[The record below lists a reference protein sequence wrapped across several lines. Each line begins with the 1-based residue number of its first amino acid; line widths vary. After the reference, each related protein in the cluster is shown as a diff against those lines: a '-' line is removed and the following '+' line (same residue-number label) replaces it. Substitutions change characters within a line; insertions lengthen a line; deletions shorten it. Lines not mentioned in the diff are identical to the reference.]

1 VHAATRPSLRPHLP
15 FEGKRSAK
23 LGRDARAEKA
33 DLYLRGT
40 LDNDAALQLANKA
53 RHRPPRLTE
62 RNLTNTTRDY
72 HPMPD
77 TPPSAD
83 GARVLADLNA
93 LRAIGAYKS
102 GVHKPTF
109 SEPHLRSL
117 QWLLARLPDAGLTG
131 AIDGIGNVLTRAA
144 KAGPKLLAG
153 SHLESQNYAGWLDGP
168 LGVVYAL
175 EAARVLNNDPGIPG
189 AVEVAA
195 WCDEEGHF
203 GHFLGSRSYVGG
215 VTEADI
221 DAAVDRTS
229 GRTMREALS
238 AAGLAGVE
246 RQTAERGRHVG
257 YLEAHIEQGKTLESE
272 GLKIGVVT
280 SIVGIFQYRITFTG
294 EQNHAGTTRM
304 TDRKDAGLAL
314 AKFCVAI
321 DERFPKI
328 CGPRTVWTTGR
339 ITLDPGAPSIIP
351 GRAEMLF
358 QIRDAD
364 VAVVARLEAALNAMA
379 EEVNAQGR
387 CAVTV
392 ECLRRG
398 RPAMMESKFQ
408 EAIEAASSNFAGGK
422 SLRMPSG
429 AGHDAQVLATIM
441 PAGMLFVPSI
451 GGVSHHWTE
460 NTADEDIVTGAQV
473 FVDACGRLLTQ

>member
-1 VHAATRPSLRPHLP
+1 MPS
-15 FEGKRSAK
+15 S
-23 LGRDARAEKA
+23 
-33 DLYLRGT
+33 
-40 LDNDAALQLANKA
+40 
-53 RHRPPRLTE
+53 
-62 RNLTNTTRDY
+62 
-72 HPMPD
+72 
-77 TPPSAD
+77 PPSAD

-109 SEPHLRSL
+109 SEPHLASL
-117 QWLLARLPDAGLTG
+117 QWLVAKLPEAGLTG
-131 AIDGIGNVLTRAA
+131 AIDGIGNVLTKSA
-144 KAGPKLLAG
+144 KAGPRLLAG

-175 EAARVLNNDPGIPG
+175 EAARVLNNDLDIAGS
-189 AVEVAA
+189 VEVAA

-215 VTEADI
+215 VSEADI
-221 DAAVDRTS
+221 DAARDRTS

-238 AAGLAGVE
+238 AAGLAGVA
-246 RQTAERGRHVG
+246 RGTAERGRHIG
-257 YLEAHIEQGKTLESE
+257 YLEAHIEQGQTLESE

-304 TDRKDAGLAL
+304 ADRKDAGLAL

-321 DERFPKI
+321 DQRFPNI

-339 ITLDPGAPSIIP
+339 IALDPGAPSIIP
-351 GRAEMLF
+351 RRAEMLF
-358 QIRDAD
+358 QVRDAD
-364 VAVVARLEAALNAMA
+364 VAVVARLEAALSAMA
-379 EEVNAQGR
+379 DEVNAQGR
-387 CAVTV
+387 CGVIV
-392 ECLRRG
+392 ECIRRG
-398 RPAMMESKFQ
+398 TPAMMEGKFQ
-408 EAIEAASSNFAGGK
+408 AAIESASSDLAGGK

-429 AGHDAQVLATIM
+429 AGHDAQVLATVM

-451 GGVSHHWTE
+451 GGISHHWTE

-473 FVDACGRLLTQ
+473 FVDACRRLLIQ